1 MKSILS
7 LLFCLLLTSV
17 SFAQNES
24 NTSKHLTFKEVSID
38 GTLIEFVSKMENEGF
53 THLRTEEGIATLNGD
68 FATYK
73 DCRIAVLTIEPKEVV
88 HSIQVFFPKCYG
100 WSSLLSN
107 YMWVKELLTE
117 KYGEPTL
124 VVETFNKPTVPDENN
139 AKMWEVLQTNCNYSV
154 LYEMEEG
161 TIELTIKR
169 GTVVNAFV
177 QITYLDKING
187 EMLRQKAKDDL

>member
-1 MKSILS
+1 
-7 LLFCLLLTSV
+7 
-17 SFAQNES
+17 
-24 NTSKHLTFKEVSID
+24 
-38 GTLIEFVSKMENEGF
+38 
-53 THLRTEEGIATLNGD
+53 
-68 FATYK
+68 
-73 DCRIAVLTIEPKEVV
+73 
-88 HSIQVFFPKCYG
+88 
-100 WSSLLSN
+100 
-107 YMWVKELLTE
+107 MWVKELLTE

-139 AKMWEVLQTNCNYSV
+139 AKMWEVLQNNCNYSV